1 MRNMYSHFLVGV
13 LLLLTFISCN
23 NDTEKKEVPDVS
35 NIEVNVEVRRLEQE
49 IFALKSKDEIVKY
62 LIENPEIEQK
72 YFLQAGLYPS
82 RTYLVDALWDFRQK
96 VENDTLK
103 LDADRI
109 FGDFEKQ
116 KKEFEQAFKYIKYH
130 FPDFVPPKIYTS
142 VSGFAN
148 WGFGGDVID
157 FGDFIVI
164 GLDYFEGETATY
176 RVPEVPNYI
185 LKRYSPD
192 YLVPFTIQILSNR
205 FNKVN
210 ANDRTV
216 LSHMIAWGK
225 AYEFVD
231 EVLPYVP
238 DTIKV
243 AYTEQQLV
251 EVNYNEGYIWS
262 HFVENELLYKSE
274 RMAVKR
280 YVDDRPTTSEI
291 SGESPGRIGRWLG
304 WRIVSSY
311 MKANPEVTLPK
322 LMADD
327 NANKILRQSKYKP
340 LSRK

>member
-13 LLLLTFISCN
+13 LLLLTFVSCN
-23 NDTEKKEVPDVS
+23 NDTEKEVPDVS
-35 NIEVNVEVRRLEQE
+35 DIEVNVEVRRLEQE

-62 LIENPEIEQK
+62 LIENPEIEHK

-82 RTYLVDALWDFRQK
+82 RAYLVDALWDFRQK

-185 LKRYSPD
+185 LKRYSPN

-304 WRIVSSY
+304 WRIVGSY
-311 MKANPEVTLPK
+311 MKANPKITLSE

>member
-1 MRNMYSHFLVGV
+1 MYSHFLVGV
-13 LLLLTFISCN
+13 LLLLTFVSCN
-23 NDTEKKEVPDVS
+23 NDTEKEVPDVS
-35 NIEVNVEVRRLEQE
+35 DIEVNVEVRRLEQE

-62 LIENPEIEQK
+62 LIENPEIEHK

-82 RTYLVDALWDFRQK
+82 RAYLVDALWDFRQK

-185 LKRYSPD
+185 LKRYSPN

-304 WRIVSSY
+304 WRIVGSY
-311 MKANPEVTLPK
+311 MKANPKITLSE

>member
-1 MRNMYSHFLVGV
+1 MRYIYSHFLVGM
-13 LLLLTFISCN
+13 LLALTFVSCS
-23 NDTEKKEVPDVS
+23 DEKEIPDVS
-35 NIEVNVEVRRLEQE
+35 DIQVEVEVRRLEQE
-49 IFALKSKDEIVKY
+49 IFALESKDQIVKY

-82 RTYLVDALWDFRQK
+82 RAYLVDALWDFREK
-96 VENDTLK
+96 AENDTLK

-116 KKEFEQAFKYIKYH
+116 KKELEQAFKFIKYH
-130 FPDFVPPKIYTS
+130 FPDFEPPKVYTS
-142 VSGFAN
+142 ISGFAN
-148 WGFGGDVID
+148 WGFGGDVLD

-164 GLDYFEGETATY
+164 GLDYFEGKTATY
-176 RVPEVPNYI
+176 RVPEVPMYI

-192 YLVPFTIQILSNR
+192 YLVPFTMQIISNR
-205 FNKVN
+205 YNKVN

-225 AYEFVD
+225 AYEFID

-243 AYTEQQLV
+243 AYTAQQLV

-274 RMAVKR
+274 RMTVKR

-291 SGESPGRIGRWLG
+291 SGDSPGRIGRWLG
-304 WRIVSSY
+304 WRIVDSY
-311 MKANPEVTLPK
+311 MRAHPKVTLAE

-327 NANKILRQSKYKP
+327 NAAKILRQSKYKP
-340 LSRK
+340 LNRKK